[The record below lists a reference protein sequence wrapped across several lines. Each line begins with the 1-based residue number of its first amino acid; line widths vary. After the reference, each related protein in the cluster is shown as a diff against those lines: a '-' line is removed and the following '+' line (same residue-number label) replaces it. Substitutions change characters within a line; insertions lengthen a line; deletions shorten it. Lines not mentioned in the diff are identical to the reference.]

1 MSDESSTSPLFVES
15 LVHQCYHY
23 IAMNLEKFPVT
34 YLSLLPLKIR
44 EELLWRLPIADMCLL
59 EDTEYVKGFQDMAA
73 YWKHPCEDFQGIAA
87 GGVVDI
93 DFILYEKEWDKIEYA
108 KAVLY
113 GQVVTALIGCLF
125 KDFRFHLPFHDYLNM
140 HDKSTLI
147 PFLYAVRKPLS
158 SDDDL
163 KDKCRLLFP
172 ARYYDKSIL
181 TSKKGIINAIV
192 DCFKGELPKI
202 LTEIDIHQEKINYE
216 YYELLT
222 NVVCLGMH
230 GDVCESP
237 CLNFVRQVVQ
247 RSTCLEIVFLK
258 GDFYLPEVEPRW
270 VGELVTFLSTQ
281 VSFLSRFR
289 LLKIH
294 THNMSRYSVSQENL
308 NKLIMAY
315 FSAPTTHLQKIVIT
329 NTEIYS
335 FDDDVCPT
343 IDQHYLQFK
352 IIEVKGCRFILNQKP
367 TRRLI
372 AQWLGQDIS
381 TLHVENMKDGKK
393 NFCNFKIKEQASD
406 RKRKYSEVDSE
417 DNIIL

>member
-1 MSDESSTSPLFVES
+1 MSDESSTSSLFVES

-23 IAMNLEKFPVT
+23 ITMNLEKFPLS

-59 EDTEYVKGFQDMAA
+59 EDTEYVEGFQDMAA
-73 YWKHPCEDFQGIAA
+73 YWKYPCKDFQGIAA

-93 DFILYEKEWDKIEYA
+93 DFILYEKEWDKTEYA

-125 KDFRFHLPFHDYLNM
+125 EDFSFYLPFHDHLNP

-158 SDDDL
+158 SDDL
-163 KDKCRLLFP
+163 GDKCGLLFP

-181 TSKKGIINAIV
+181 TSKKDIINAVV

-202 LTEIDIHQEKINYE
+202 LTELDVCKTVTDYE

-230 GDVCESP
+230 GEVCKQPSL
-237 CLNFVRQVVQ
+237 CFVEQVVQ
-247 RSTCLEIVFLK
+247 RSTCLEMVFLK
-258 GDFYLPEVEPRW
+258 GNFWSKEP
-270 VGELVTFLSTQ
+270 VSMNEFITFLSTQ

-289 LLKIH
+289 LLKMH
-294 THNMSRYSVSQENL
+294 THNMSEYLVSQENL
-308 NKLIMAY
+308 NKLITAY
-315 FSAPTTHLQKIVIT
+315 FSAPTTHLQKIVIA

-335 FDDDVCPT
+335 YDDVCPT
-343 IDQHYLQFK
+343 IDQRYLQFK
-352 IIEVKGCRFILNQKP
+352 IIEVEGCRFVLNQKP
-367 TRRLI
+367 TRRVI

-381 TLHVENMKDGKK
+381 TLHVENSKDDKK
-393 NFCNFKIKEQASD
+393 NF
-406 RKRKYSEVDSE
+406 
-417 DNIIL
+417 L